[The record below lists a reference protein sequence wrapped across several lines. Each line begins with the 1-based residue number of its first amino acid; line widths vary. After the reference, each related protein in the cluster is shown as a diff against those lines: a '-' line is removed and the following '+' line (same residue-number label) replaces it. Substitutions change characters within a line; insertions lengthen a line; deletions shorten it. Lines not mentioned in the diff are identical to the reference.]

1 MSTVSVRD
9 ARASLPRLIDRE
21 LSGEEVVITRKGRP
35 VVKLTPVEP
44 AKAEPR
50 RLGALEGQF
59 HFPDSFFFD
68 PLPDD
73 ILEGFYGGKEGL
85 EAINKLVQEEAER
98 YKGKKG

>member
-1 MSTVSVRD
+1 
-9 ARASLPRLIDRE
+9 LPRLIDRV

-35 VVKLTPVEP
+35 VLKLTPVEP
-44 AKAEPR
+44 AKVGPR

-59 HFPDSFFFD
+59 RFPASFFFD

-85 EAINKLVQEEAER
+85 ETVGKLAQEEAER
-98 YKGKKG
+98 HEGKKG

>member
-1 MSTVSVRD
+1 MSTVSIHE
-9 ARASLPRLIDRE
+9 ARALLSRLIDRA

-50 RLGALEGQF
+50 RFGALEGQF

-68 PLPDD
+68 PLPAE

-85 EAINKLVQEEAER
+85 KAVNRLVEEEAER
-98 YKGKKG
+98 QRGKKG